1 MVGTKSGGLKTALKN
16 KEIHGENFYRVI
28 GSIGGRK
35 SRNGGFAAN
44 PELAKIA
51 GKKGGQKS
59 SRKGIKNGEGKKKV
73 YFEDERVNYQSY

>member
-1 MVGTKSGGLKTALKN
+1 MVGTKAGGKKASLKN

-35 SRNGGFAAN
+35 SHTGGFACN

-51 GKKGGQKS
+51 GKKGGHKS

-73 YFEDERVNYQSY
+73 YFEDERVNFQSY